1 MLRIILFLSLM
12 TLFSCNEN
20 KQESNVYYNTIIQEY
35 KEKGISD
42 ISTIKN
48 PEEIKAILNVFKALE
63 YQRQH
68 DSLNE
73 VSTSLL
79 LESVDIVN
87 NSANIGLREW
97 VYSEIGFYYYTYNHY
112 IEAAPYFIKISKVID
127 NNLEQID
134 VQRCNV
140 LLKTAYFFE
149 TIQQYD
155 KCIDYYKKTLETS
168 CKTNKN
174 KGAVLWALGA
184 AYQKIDSIASAK
196 EYYTLASE
204 QALKVGDTLRYAK
217 SLGGLASILEIEGDK
232 TTAEQ
237 YYVED
242 INISKRLKEDRNQM
256 YAQIQL
262 GKFYYANKQ
271 YTLAEQVWQEAYE
284 ITKTRDYLMGY
295 QREVSAHL
303 LNIAKVS
310 HRDGEELFYRRE
322 LDRIDNIIEDRES
335 EDVIRKI
342 NWNTSYESITWE
354 LEAERNAND
363 RVRYQRLLFM
373 SSTGLLLLLVVVIY
387 FFYKRIIKLQTFK
400 YEAKLLAFQ
409 YSKLSS
415 ETKLKDT
422 HASLASYQ
430 VYLSEKTQQI
440 ERLEQELEKV
450 KYSTN
455 EYVKEKRPDLEQ
467 LLNAH
472 LMTDESW
479 NMFKETFKEEQ
490 EEYYLYLM
498 ERFPDLTESNLRIV
512 LLQKLGL
519 TNQETANLLGITIDA
534 VKKAKQRLKKKYEEE
549 YDTILN
555 PDKEEV

>member
-48 PEEIKAILNVFKALE
+48 PEETKAILNVFKALE

-149 TIQQYD
+149 TIQKYD

-184 AYQKIDSIASAK
+184 AYQKIDSIAPAK

-237 YYVED
+237 YYLED

-256 YAQIQL
+256 YAQI
-262 GKFYYANKQ
+262 
-271 YTLAEQVWQEAYE
+271 
-284 ITKTRDYLMGY
+284 
-295 QREVSAHL
+295 
-303 LNIAKVS
+303 
-310 HRDGEELFYRRE
+310 
-322 LDRIDNIIEDRES
+322 
-335 EDVIRKI
+335 
-342 NWNTSYESITWE
+342 
-354 LEAERNAND
+354 
-363 RVRYQRLLFM
+363 
-373 SSTGLLLLLVVVIY
+373 
-387 FFYKRIIKLQTFK
+387 
-400 YEAKLLAFQ
+400 
-409 YSKLSS
+409 
-415 ETKLKDT
+415 
-422 HASLASYQ
+422 
-430 VYLSEKTQQI
+430 
-440 ERLEQELEKV
+440 
-450 KYSTN
+450 
-455 EYVKEKRPDLEQ
+455 
-467 LLNAH
+467 
-472 LMTDESW
+472 
-479 NMFKETFKEEQ
+479 
-490 EEYYLYLM
+490 
-498 ERFPDLTESNLRIV
+498 
-512 LLQKLGL
+512 
-519 TNQETANLLGITIDA
+519 
-534 VKKAKQRLKKKYEEE
+534 
-549 YDTILN
+549 
-555 PDKEEV
+555 